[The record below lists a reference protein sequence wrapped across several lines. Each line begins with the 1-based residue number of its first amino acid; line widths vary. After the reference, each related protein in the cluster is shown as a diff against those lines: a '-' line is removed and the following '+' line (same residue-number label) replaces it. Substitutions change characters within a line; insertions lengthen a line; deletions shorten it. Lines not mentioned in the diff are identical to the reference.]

1 MPEFNQNNYTKITT
15 IGQLR
20 TLPKDDYV
28 YHKKDPNEKSIL
40 HNTTCHSIL
49 WQAEEYDEEIGS
61 TEKSDKMILDNY
73 YHIPKDKL
81 ADFSPAR
88 KDGCLN
94 SS

>member
-1 MPEFNQNNYTKITT
+1 MSEFNLNNYIKITT

-40 HNTTCHSIL
+40 HNTACHSIL
-49 WQAEEYDEEIGS
+49 WQAEKYDKETGN

-81 ADFSPAR
+81 ADFSSAK